1 MNAKRK
7 RSGRISSS
15 TDEAPELNARWIAE
29 ADLRQGDKLIR
40 RGRPKLADPKK
51 LLSIRVATSVIAA
64 WKASGAGWQTRM
76 AEVLAERAPKAKARG
91 GGSQV
96 KASA

>member
-15 TDEAPELNARWIAE
+15 TDEAPELTARWIAE
-29 ADLRQGDKLIR
+29 ADLRKGNKLIR
-40 RGRPKLADPKK
+40 RGRPKLTDPKR

-64 WKASGAGWQTRM
+64 WKA
-76 AEVLAERAPKAKARG
+76 RG

-96 KASA
+96 KAGA

>member
-15 TDEAPELNARWIAE
+15 TDEAPEFTARWVVE
-29 ADLRQGDKLIR
+29 ADLRKGDTLIR
-40 RGRPKLADPKK
+40 RGRPKLADPKR

-64 WKASGAGWQTRM
+64 WTASCAGWQTRM
-76 AEVLAERAPKAKARG
+76 AEVLAKRAPRVRG
-91 GGSQV
+91 WGGLG
-96 KASA
+96 ADR

>member
-15 TDEAPELNARWIAE
+15 TDEAPQLTARWVAE
-29 ADLRQGDKLIR
+29 ADLRKGDKFIR
-40 RGRPKLADPKK
+40 RGRPKLADPKR

-76 AEVLAERAPKAKARG
+76 AEVLAKRTPKAKARG
-91 GGSQV
+91 G
-96 KASA
+96 